1 MNLEEKEASEQAH
14 SEMMQFGWT
23 IKDVIKKPTH
33 RGRHRMVFI
42 MVRDK
47 DSANYQELSRLE
59 NEYLSYKHSI
69 RQYQPMDEIL
79 TIVLYLFFLIP
90 GILYTIYKCKQ
101 KGEITSCN
109 NALHAKMEKKVK
121 EAKKYLS

>member
-1 MNLEEKEASEQAH
+1 MNLETKEATEQEH

-23 IKDVIKKPTH
+23 IKDVEKRARS
-33 RGRHRMVFI
+33 RGRHRLVFI
-42 MVRDK
+42 MIRDK
-47 DSANYQELSRLE
+47 DRANYQELSKLE
-59 NEYLSYKHSI
+59 KEYLSYKHSI

-90 GILYTIYKCKQ
+90 GILYTIYKTKE
-101 KGEITSCN
+101 KREITSSN
-109 NALHAKMEKKVK
+109 NALKIKMEKKVQ